1 MKTLKQLLDQVN
13 GEIGFDI
20 PSAYIGNVD
29 PNIVQL
35 VAITNRSAKHI
46 RDLGLQKLRKFATF
60 DLSGGTVA
68 YTTDGRIKAYDFPSD
83 FYAYASDTTYQNGR
97 LDNAILPTTPSI
109 WAYLISRQ
117 GQDTLPIRCRFV
129 NDKLLVF
136 TPQHGQTLEFEY
148 VSSYTIFH
156 NPTSAD
162 VTVTPNSDAFTD
174 DTDIWMLDDPL
185 IEMEVKWRYKREKG
199 VENWQSDQQD
209 YQDYENI
216 VRARDG
222 GARTIGWPTN
232 DWPYPN
238 EPFTN
243 LWVT

>member
-20 PSAYIGNVD
+20 PSSYIGNTD
-29 PNIVQL
+29 PNIFPM
-35 VAITNRSAKHI
+35 VAIANRSAGLI
-46 RDLGLQKLRKFATF
+46 RDISLQKLRKFATF
-60 DLSGGTVA
+60 DLSGGTIA
-68 YTTDGRIKAYDFPSD
+68 YTDDGRIKAYDLPSD

-148 VSSYTIFH
+148 ISNSPITDLDG
-156 NPTSAD
+156 NPQT
-162 VTVTPNSDAFTD
+162 AFLA
-174 DTDIWMLDDPL
+174 DTDVWILDDPL
-185 IEMEVKWRYKREKG
+185 IEMDIKWRYKREKG
-199 VENWQSDQQD
+199 LENWQADQQD
-209 YQDYENI
+209 YQAYENL